1 MTLAAKHT
9 CSGFRL
15 SDLSLRM
22 GVFMFSHAVA
32 SDSATPWTV
41 AHQVPLSMEFSRQEY
56 WSGVPFH
63 PSGDLPEPGIKP
75 VSPASPAL
83 AGGSLQIRP
92 GKKKNPAKRAQHCP
106 HQMPTSHRLKAVY
119 SQVNRTTG
127 VRTGLTPRKAGKL
140 LIQLTWGLTPG
151 SHLPFP

>member
-63 PSGDLPEPGIKP
+63 PPGDLPEPGIKP
-75 VSPASPAL
+75 VSPACPAL

-92 GKKKNPAKRAQHCP
+92 GKKKKPLQNVPNTVPIKCP
-106 HQMPTSHRLKAVY
+106 PLTDSKQSTLK
-119 SQVNRTTG
+119 
-127 VRTGLTPRKAGKL
+127 
-140 LIQLTWGLTPG
+140 
-151 SHLPFP
+151 

>member
-15 SDLSLRM
+15 SDLSLWM
-22 GVFMFSHAVA
+22 GVFMFSHAVV

-63 PSGDLPEPGIKP
+63 PPGDLPEPGIKP

-92 GKKKNPAKRAQHCP
+92 GKKKPCKTCP
-106 HQMPTSHRLKAVY
+106 TLSPSNAHL
-119 SQVNRTTG
+119 SQTQSS
-127 VRTGLTPRKAGKL
+127 L
-140 LIQLTWGLTPG
+140 L
-151 SHLPFP
+151 SSE